1 MTSITSNYTES
12 RFSMDNAALL
22 LIDHQTGTMQLN
34 HDPTPVEFRQA
45 VIALA
50 KVGKIFNLPTI
61 ITSNYETG
69 PNGPIMQEIRA
80 SALRGREA
88 RLSPPLCPGPSISR
102 ATEPVA
108 LSQLMGTAL
117 G

>member
-1 MTSITSNYTES
+1 MASITSNYTES
-12 RFSMDNAALL
+12 RCSKDNAALL

-50 KVGKIFNLPTI
+50 KVGKMFNLPTI

-69 PNGPIMQEIRA
+69 PTAPSCRK
-80 SALRGREA
+80 S
-88 RLSPPLCPGPSISR
+88 SISVR
-102 ATEPVA
+102 TRRSSAVLARSAP
-108 LSQLMGTAL
+108 GTTRTL
-117 G
+117 WPQ